1 MPKAWLRH
9 DPLPVKDG
17 ERQLFPKV
25 HRNPAL
31 ARMLHQGSRDLSL
44 ANEMETKMKM
54 IMGALAACLL
64 LAGAAAPA
72 NADTDELVEVVREY
86 VKVPSSAETRDVKL
100 RRYIPEQIEYE
111 ADKLPVGSSEWW
123 RQMDRER
130 RGGRR

>member
-1 MPKAWLRH
+1 
-9 DPLPVKDG
+9 
-17 ERQLFPKV
+17 
-25 HRNPAL
+25 
-31 ARMLHQGSRDLSL
+31 MLHQGSRDLSL

-72 NADTDELVEVVREY
+72 NADTDELVEIVREY
-86 VKVPSSAETRDVKL
+86 VKEPSSVETRDVKL